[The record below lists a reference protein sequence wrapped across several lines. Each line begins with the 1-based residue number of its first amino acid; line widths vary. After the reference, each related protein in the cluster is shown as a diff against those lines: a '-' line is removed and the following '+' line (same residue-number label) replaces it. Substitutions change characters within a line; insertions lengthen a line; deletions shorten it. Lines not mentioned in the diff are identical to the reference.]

1 MYQSR
6 RYIIHTWDYGSH
18 KYLNWLLYA
27 HIAYAPIIQ
36 LSYLSHITH
45 DRSSRLRLVSLH
57 KFLPYQTKLWG
68 KVVLFSL
75 HQIQNM
81 IQGEWVGPGDVCIHD
96 KLYSMIILIII
107 LIIIIIIILLI
118 FFIYYTMDSCIRSVK
133 KRNKRRR
140 LRKYRQFGSLKSSL
154 STNTGGRFS
163 SLMNEHYKKI
173 CMFRNS
179 LLK

>member
-1 MYQSR
+1 MPKLFNYHTSHNIH
-6 RYIIHTWDYGSH
+6 IIH
-18 KYLNWLLYA
+18 
-27 HIAYAPIIQ
+27 
-36 LSYLSHITH
+36 
-45 DRSSRLRLVSLH
+45 RSSRLRLVSLH

-81 IQGEWVGPGDVCIHD
+81 MQGEWVGPGDVCIHD

-154 STNTGGRFS
+154 STNTGGRS
-163 SLMNEHYKKI
+163 SLMNEHYKNS